1 MTEKKK
7 NIICSAL
14 FFLFGAFLMYESLP
28 IKPMVGKDLG
38 SGYVPKIVAVAIMIV
53 AAVEMFLS
61 LRDKPGEEEEK
72 QEESSGTSDM
82 RGGLLT
88 IALICAYVALYGEL
102 GFVISTA
109 LYLFL
114 QMNIFS
120 TKENRKIVLYAVVSI
135 AATLI
140 IYVVFNNIIGMQ
152 LPAGI
157 LDF

>member
-1 MTEKKK
+1 MTKKKK

-38 SGYVPKIVAVAIMIV
+38 SGYVPKIVAVAIMVV
-53 AAVEMFLS
+53 AAIEMFVS
-61 LRDKPGEEEEK
+61 LRDRTSEKEEK
-72 QEESSGTSDM
+72 KESSDTSDT

>member
-38 SGYVPKIVAVAIMIV
+38 SGYVAVAIMVV
-53 AAVEMFLS
+53 AAIEMFVS
-61 LRDKPGEEEEK
+61 LRDRTSEKEEK
-72 QEESSGTSDM
+72 KESSDTSDT